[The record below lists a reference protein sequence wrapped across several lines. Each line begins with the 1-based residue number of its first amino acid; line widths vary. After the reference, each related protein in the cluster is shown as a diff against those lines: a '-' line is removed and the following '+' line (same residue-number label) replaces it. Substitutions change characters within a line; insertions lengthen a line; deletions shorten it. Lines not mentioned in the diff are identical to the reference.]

1 MSWVGDSFIVS
12 YGSLVAV
19 TDQLTENG
27 CVSHECLRVRRRV
40 IDSSAS
46 MVRLTLSQVA
56 NDSCFEKQTAL
67 MYGFISGGLS
77 PAEPE
82 CVAELVSMICDLTT
96 TALLPLHLSVAQP
109 RLNFLHTI
117 VT

>member
-46 MVRLTLSQVA
+46 MVRLTLLQVA

-67 MYGFISGGLS
+67 MYGFMPGGLS

-82 CVAELVSMICDLTT
+82 CVAELVSCLCQYISIKLVWHQKDDI
-96 TALLPLHLSVAQP
+96 P
-109 RLNFLHTI
+109 
-117 VT
+117 